1 MFRHFSYARF
11 VSARRKRATPRAGGI
26 MASFT
31 REQIEAALEAKSR
44 HLNQYDLRQIA
55 SAKAAVMKMVAE
67 FPESWGKAQR
77 QATLLFE
84 MIEAAANG
92 KLAVHPD
99 DLRYAGGALVYLGD
113 SLDIVPDDEED
124 GYADDAAI
132 VALAIEKSSEQVKT
146 YCAAKGLSVV
156 EYLD

>member
-1 MFRHFSYARF
+1 
-11 VSARRKRATPRAGGI
+11 

-31 REQIEAALEAKSR
+31 KDQIEAALEAKSR

-55 SAKAAVMKMVAE
+55 SAKAAVMKMVAD
-67 FPESWGKAQR
+67 FPESWAKAQR

-113 SLDIVPDDEED
+113 SLDIVPDDEAE

-146 YCAAKGLSVV
+146 YCAAKGLSAA

>member
-1 MFRHFSYARF
+1 
-11 VSARRKRATPRAGGI
+11 

-31 REQIEAALEAKSR
+31 KQQIEAALEAKSK
-44 HLNQYDLRQIA
+44 HLSDYDLRQIS
-55 SAKAAVMKMVAE
+55 SARDAVMKMIAE
-67 FPESWGKAQR
+67 FPDSWAKTKR

-99 DLRYAGGALVYLGD
+99 ELRYAGGALVYLGD
-113 SLDIVPDDEED
+113 SLDIVPDEEED

-132 VALAIEKSSEQVKT
+132 VSLAVTKSEGQVKK
-146 YCAAKGLSVV
+146 YCAGKGLSPA

>member
-1 MFRHFSYARF
+1 
-11 VSARRKRATPRAGGI
+11 

-31 REQIEAALEAKSR
+31 KQQIESALEAKSR
-44 HLNQYDLRQIA
+44 HLNEHDLRQI
-55 SAKAAVMKMVAE
+55 SGAKDAVMKMVAE
-67 FPESWGKAQR
+67 FPDTWIKAQR

-113 SLDIVPDDEED
+113 SLDIVPDDQED

-132 VALAIEKSSEQVKT
+132 VALAIEKSKDQIAK
-146 YCAAKGLSVV
+146 YCATQGLTVA
-156 EYLD
+156 EYFE

>member
-1 MFRHFSYARF
+1 
-11 VSARRKRATPRAGGI
+11 

-31 REQIEAALEAKSR
+31 KEQIEAALEAKSR
-44 HLNQYDLRQIA
+44 HLNEYDLRQI
-55 SAKAAVMKMVAE
+55 SGAKAAVMKMVAE
-67 FPESWGKAQR
+67 FPESWAKAKR

-99 DLRYAGGALVYLGD
+99 DLRFAGGALVYLGD
-113 SLDIVPDDEED
+113 SLDIVPDEETD

-132 VALAIEKSSEQVKT
+132 VGLAIKKSEEQVKK
-146 YCAAKGLSVV
+146 YCASKGLSAA

>member
-1 MFRHFSYARF
+1 
-11 VSARRKRATPRAGGI
+11 

-31 REQIEAALEAKSR
+31 KEQIESALEAKSK
-44 HLNQYDLRQIA
+44 HLNQYDLRQI
-55 SAKAAVMKMVAE
+55 SGAKGAVMKMVAE
-67 FPESWGKAQR
+67 FPESWAKAQR

-92 KLAVHPD
+92 KLDVHPD

-113 SLDIVPDDEED
+113 PLDIVPDEEED
-124 GYADDAAI
+124 GYSDDAAI
-132 VALAIEKSSEQVKT
+132 VGLAIAKSEEQVKK
-146 YCAAKGLSVV
+146 YCAQKGLDAA